1 MLAGQLSTFSPAKI
15 MKKQSAGMLVLLTAL
30 MLSACGGGGSGA
42 PAPVAGDTVAPVV
55 AAPAAL
61 TIVVPLTSTGLSAA
75 DGRIMAFLGNASATD
90 NVGVIG
96 GISNN
101 APAFFPVGLTQVIF
115 SAKDAAG
122 NTGSAFANV
131 TIVSQ
136 ISGVNLLAGDPVN
149 AGNQDG
155 NAGAA
160 RFSAPFASAVDSQG
174 NIFITDSKNYTIRK
188 ISPAGVVTT
197 FAGRAGVSGSSD
209 GSQALFSLP
218 TGIAID
224 KQDNLYVVDGSR
236 LRLITPDG
244 AVSSVLVSQTTGTA
258 YQIYDISADQNGN
271 IYLFASISNGTPSIY
286 RVQPNGS
293 LSLYLSLGSLAIG
306 NFTLGANGDVIL
318 ANAFSHAVYQVN
330 MSGNAVLLAGQPGK
344 YGNQDGVG
352 DMALMDAPGKM
363 VWDSNGNLLV
373 ADQTNNNIRSISP
386 AGKVTTI
393 AGTGAPASAATGNWS
408 GSLSKP
414 TGLSYSKSGLI
425 LLSGNAV
432 LKMQ

>member
-1 MLAGQLSTFSPAKI
+1 
-15 MKKQSAGMLVLLTAL
+15 MKKHSAGKLALLTSL
-30 MLSACGGGGSGA
+30 LLCACGGGGGSSSA
-42 PAPVAGDTVAPVV
+42 PPAAGDTVAPVV
-55 AAPAAL
+55 VAPPAL
-61 TIVVPLTSTGLSAA
+61 TIAVPLTSTGLPAS
-75 DGRIMAFLGNASATD
+75 DSRITAFLGAASATD

-96 GISNN
+96 GVSNN
-101 APAFFPVGLTQVIF
+101 APAFFPVGLSQVIF

-122 NTGSAFANV
+122 NSGSAFANL

-136 ISGVNLLAGDPVN
+136 INSTNLIAGDSVN
-149 AGNQDG
+149 AGSQDG
-155 NAGAA
+155 SAAAA

-174 NIFITDSKNYTIRK
+174 NLFVSDSRNYTIRK
-188 ISPAGVVTT
+188 ISPAGLVTT
-197 FAGRAGVSGSSD
+197 FAGQAGASGSSD
-209 GSQALFSLP
+209 GAQSQFSMP

-224 KQDNLYVVDGSR
+224 KQDNLYVIDGSK
-236 LRLITPDG
+236 LRLISPAG
-244 AVSSVLVSQTTGTA
+244 LVSSILVSQNTA
-258 YQIYDISADQNGN
+258 STYQIYDISADKNGN
-271 IYLFASISNGTPSIY
+271 VYLFASISNGTPSIY

-306 NFTLGANGDVIL
+306 NFTIDANGYVIL
-318 ANAFSHAVYQVN
+318 ANAFSHAVYRVN
-330 MSGNAVLLAGQPGK
+330 MSGDAVLLAGQPGK
-344 YGNQDGVG
+344 YGNQDGIG

-393 AGTGAPASAATGNWS
+393 AGNGGPSSATSGNWS

-425 LLSGNAV
+425 VLSGNAV